1 MFGQDGNDVLLGRE
15 GPDLLRG
22 RSGDDIVRGGQGRD
36 HLFAGVGVDTVFGG
50 PDDDVIYALAQA
62 DAALPGGDTV
72 FGGRG
77 HDAIHVNDGESDNV
91 DCGRDRD
98 IAIVDLGDLDHVSHC
113 EVVIQRAP
121 NPLDDQQETGS

>member
-1 MFGQDGNDVLLGRE
+1 MTLDVVNAQNE
-15 GPDLLRG
+15 K
-22 RSGDDIVRGGQGRD
+22 
-36 HLFAGVGVDTVFGG
+36 VGSLDVSDTVFGG

-62 DAALPGGDTV
+62 DAALTGGDTV

-77 HDAIHVNDGESDNV
+77 HDVIHVNDGESDTV

-98 IAIVDLGDLDHVSHC
+98 VAIVDLADLDHVSNC

-121 NPLDDQQETGS
+121 NPTDDQQENGA

>member
-1 MFGQDGNDVLLGRE
+1 M
-15 GPDLLRG
+15 
-22 RSGDDIVRGGQGRD
+22 
-36 HLFAGVGVDTVFGG
+36 FGG

-77 HDAIHVNDGESDNV
+77 HDVIHVNDGESDTV
-91 DCGRDRD
+91 DCGRNRD
-98 IAIVDLGDLDHVSHC
+98 VAIVDLGDLDHVRNC

-121 NPLDDQQETGS
+121 NPQDDQQEIGS

>member
-1 MFGQDGNDVLLGRE
+1 
-15 GPDLLRG
+15 
-22 RSGDDIVRGGQGRD
+22 
-36 HLFAGVGVDTVFGG
+36 GG

-77 HDAIHVNDGESDNV
+77 HDVIHVNDGESDNV

-98 IAIVDLGDLDHVSHC
+98 IAIVDLGDLDQVRHC